1 MHRELLELTTKNE
14 LLPLY
19 DVYKDCMYFPNEDK
33 YREKIQSWL
42 MDDWIRIFA
51 CVHDNKR
58 KGLLVLKFT
67 STDQAEIIGISVEE
81 GSRNQGIGSFMIREI
96 QLRFPNIKLN
106 AETDRDAVVF
116 YKKNGFQITEIQKNY
131 NVETVTRYLCV
142 KK

>member
-51 CVHDNKR
+51 CVHDSKR
-58 KGLLVLKFT
+58 KGLLVLKLT
-67 STDQAEIIGISVEE
+67 STDQAEITGISVEE

-106 AETDRDAVVF
+106 AETDRDAVLF
-116 YKKNGFQITEIQKNY
+116 YKKNGFQIIEIQKNY
-131 NVETVTRYLCV
+131 NGETVTRYLCV

>member
-14 LLPLY
+14 LLPVY

-51 CVHDNKR
+51 CVHDSKR

-81 GSRNQGIGSFMIREI
+81 GSKNQGIGSFMIREI

-116 YKKNGFQITEIQKNY
+116 YKKNGFQITEIQKNC
-131 NVETVTRYLCV
+131 NGETVTRYLCV

>member
-19 DVYKDCMYFPNEDK
+19 EVYKDCMYLPNEDK

-106 AETDRDAVVF
+106 AETDRDAVLF
-116 YKKNGFQITEIQKNY
+116 YKKNGFRITEIQKNY
-131 NVETVTRYLCV
+131 NGETVTRYLCV

>member
-1 MHRELLELTTKNE
+1 
-14 LLPLY
+14 
-19 DVYKDCMYFPNEDK
+19 MYLPNEDK

-51 CVHDNKR
+51 CVHDSKR

-96 QLRFPNIKLN
+96 QLRFPNIKMN

-116 YKKNGFQITEIQKNY
+116 YKKNGFPITEIQKNY

>member
-19 DVYKDCMYFPNEDK
+19 EVYKDCMYLPNEDK

-96 QLRFPNIKLN
+96 QLCFPNIKMN

-116 YKKNGFQITEIQKNY
+116 YKKNGFPITEIQKNY

>member
-19 DVYKDCMYFPNEDK
+19 NVYKDCMYFPNEDK
-33 YREKIQSWL
+33 YREKVQSWL
-42 MDDWIRIFA
+42 MDDWIRIFT
-51 CVHDNKR
+51 CVHDSKR

-81 GSRNQGIGSFMIREI
+81 GSRNQEIGSFMIREI
-96 QLRFPNIKLN
+96 QLRFPNIKMN
-106 AETDRDAVVF
+106 AETDRDAVLF

-131 NVETVTRYLCV
+131 NGEMVTRYVCV

>member
-19 DVYKDCMYFPNEDK
+19 DVYKDCMYLPNEDK

-51 CVHDNKR
+51 CVHDSKR

-81 GSRNQGIGSFMIREI
+81 SSRNQGIGSFMIREI
-96 QLRFPNIKLN
+96 QLCFPNIKMN

-131 NVETVTRYLCV
+131 NGETVTRYLCV

>member
-19 DVYKDCMYFPNEDK
+19 EVYKDCMYLPNEDK

-42 MDDWIRIFA
+42 MDDWIHIFA
-51 CVHDNKR
+51 CVHDSKR

-67 STDQAEIIGISVEE
+67 STDQAEIIGLSVEE
-81 GSRNQGIGSFMIREI
+81 GCRKQGHGTFLIEKI
-96 QLRFPNIKLN
+96 QEHFPKLKLA
-106 AETDRDAVVF
+106 AETDADAVGF
-116 YKKNGFQITEIQKNY
+116 YSKTGFKITEIQKNY
-131 NVETVTRYLCV
+131 GGEMVIRYLCA

>member
-1 MHRELLELTTKNE
+1 MQVKLLELTTKNE

-19 DVYKDCMYFPNEDK
+19 NVYKDCMYLPNKDK
-33 YREKIQSWL
+33 YREKVQSWL

-51 CVHDNKR
+51 CVHDSKR

-67 STDQAEIIGISVEE
+67 STDQAEITGISVEE

-96 QLRFPNIKLN
+96 QLRFPNIKMN

-131 NVETVTRYLCV
+131 NGETVTRYLCV

>member
-1 MHRELLELTTKNE
+1 MQVKLLELTTKNE

-51 CVHDNKR
+51 CVHDSKR

-67 STDQAEIIGISVEE
+67 STDQTEIIGISVEE

-96 QLRFPNIKLN
+96 QLRFPNIKMN
-106 AETDRDAVVF
+106 AETDRDAVLF
-116 YKKNGFQITEIQKNY
+116 YKKNGFQIAEIQKNY
-131 NVETVTRYLCV
+131 NGETVTRYLCV